1 MPVKSVRYIAP
12 SVLIST
18 LEITGEP
25 PDASIDSTMAKVLLL
40 GLSFDIVTINP
51 SLLAGALINFTKRT
65 LPLRVRYTP
74 VVDTTSFRIKLLFVC
89 YKKKKGKKKM
99 NEKLKL
105 KNDKEF
111 PLVVDGINE
120 FQGTL
125 TLTFQADDA
134 LENLITEF
142 SAANT
147 EQIKVLNTT
156 GETLSVYDGYTVLG
170 DPKSVN
176 ETAEIQ
182 PASYNDDGSVKT
194 EAVIG
199 RAVTM
204 ILSKP
209 GVVEQVKQNRAD
221 IDFLAVM
228 TGTDL

>member
-1 MPVKSVRYIAP
+1 
-12 SVLIST
+12 
-18 LEITGEP
+18 
-25 PDASIDSTMAKVLLL
+25 
-40 GLSFDIVTINP
+40 
-51 SLLAGALINFTKRT
+51 
-65 LPLRVRYTP
+65 
-74 VVDTTSFRIKLLFVC
+74 
-89 YKKKKGKKKM
+89 M

-125 TLTFQADDA
+125 KLTFQSDDT
-134 LENLITEF
+134 LEDLITEF
-142 SAANT
+142 SASSNT
-147 EQIKVLNTT
+147 EQIKIINTT

-176 ETAEIQ
+176 EAAEIQ

-199 RAVTM
+199 RTVTM

-209 GVVEQVKQNRAD
+209 SVAEQVKQNRAD

>member
-1 MPVKSVRYIAP
+1 
-12 SVLIST
+12 
-18 LEITGEP
+18 
-25 PDASIDSTMAKVLLL
+25 
-40 GLSFDIVTINP
+40 
-51 SLLAGALINFTKRT
+51 
-65 LPLRVRYTP
+65 
-74 VVDTTSFRIKLLFVC
+74 
-89 YKKKKGKKKM
+89 M

-147 EQIKVLNTT
+147 EKIKVLNTT

-209 GVVEQVKQNRAD
+209 GVVEKVKQNRAD

>member
-1 MPVKSVRYIAP
+1 MTFKIIALSIVNPLGRGTFSELPFEGLVVPVITAN
-12 SVLIST
+12 LIF
-18 LEITGEP
+18 P
-25 PDASIDSTMAKVLLL
+25 
-40 GLSFDIVTINP
+40 
-51 SLLAGALINFTKRT
+51 
-65 LPLRVRYTP
+65 
-74 VVDTTSFRIKLLFVC
+74 KLLFVC